1 MCSAPRRRRLRR
13 RLTQNGRTLVLA
25 VRTFHALRRTP
36 SPPWRSPRGLSRC
49 AHFQSTTI
57 PAFSHYEAP
66 GGLHMCSLPTQ
77 DEPCHR
83 RQGNTSEGRP
93 CLGCGKPSAGPPVRG
108 PWWQPCGAPACGGA
122 LRCLPS
128 ALRSREPLRV
138 LRGAT
143 LIRVCAPKHPPVR
156 GADRRIA
163 GVLSEVHADAVGPR
177 EALESGD
184 EGALRLL
191 DDGRHGAGMG
201 TKRAAAR
208 TRGLEP
214 ALQRYQS
221 FAHFSLSDPPCSGGR
236 PGQRRERP

>member
-1 MCSAPRRRRLRR
+1 MGSQDVLTFNPRRSL
-13 RLTQNGRTLVLA
+13 
-25 VRTFHALRRTP
+25 P
-36 SPPWRSPRGLSRC
+36 SPTMKPLAGSTC
-49 AHFQSTTI
+49 AHFQPRTN
-57 PAFSHYEAP
+57 PAIDDKEIRQKGA
-66 GGLHMCSLPTQ
+66 LALDAESLPRG
-77 DEPCHR
+77 R
-83 RQGNTSEGRP
+83 RCE
-93 CLGCGKPSAGPPVRG
+93 VRG
-108 PWWQPCGAPACGGA
+108 GSPYGAPACGGA

-143 LIRVCAPKHPPVR
+143 LIRVCSQKHPPAR
-156 GADRRIA
+156 RPDRRIG
-163 GVLSEVHADAVGPR
+163 GVLSEVNADAVGPR

-214 ALQRYQS
+214 ALQRY
-221 FAHFSLSDPPCSGGR
+221 
-236 PGQRRERP
+236 

>member
-1 MCSAPRRRRLRR
+1 MRLREGLSLPCGLFTRCGARPLPHRGAHVGSQDVLPVTPRR
-13 RLTQNGRTLVLA
+13 TL
-25 VRTFHALRRTP
+25 P
-36 SPPWRSPRGLSRC
+36 SPTTKPLAGSTC
-49 AHFQSTTI
+49 AHFQPRTN
-57 PAFSHYEAP
+57 PAIDDTEIRQKDA
-66 GGLHMCSLPTQ
+66 LALDAESLPRG
-77 DEPCHR
+77 R
-83 RQGNTSEGRP
+83 RCE
-93 CLGCGKPSAGPPVRG
+93 VRG
-108 PWWQPCGAPACGGA
+108 GSPYGAPACGGA

-143 LIRVCAPKHPPVR
+143 LIRVCSQKHPPAR
-156 GADRRIA
+156 RPDRRIG
-163 GVLSEVHADAVGPR
+163 GVLSEVNADAVGPR

-214 ALQRYQS
+214 ALQRY
-221 FAHFSLSDPPCSGGR
+221 
-236 PGQRRERP
+236 

>member
-1 MCSAPRRRRLRR
+1 MRGFHPACSVPRRRRLRR

-49 AHFQSTTI
+49 AHFQSTTV

-108 PWWQPCGAPACGGA
+108 PWWQP
-122 LRCLPS
+122 
-128 ALRSREPLRV
+128 
-138 LRGAT
+138 LRGARLWRRAT
-143 LIRVCAPKHPPVR
+143 LPPKRSSLP
-156 GADRRIA
+156 
-163 GVLSEVHADAVGPR
+163 
-177 EALESGD
+177 
-184 EGALRLL
+184 
-191 DDGRHGAGMG
+191 
-201 TKRAAAR
+201 RAAAR
-208 TRGLEP
+208 APRSHPYPGVLAEAPAGTPTGPPHRGSPE
-214 ALQRYQS
+214 
-221 FAHFSLSDPPCSGGR
+221 
-236 PGQRRERP
+236 